1 MPRSTF
7 LVVFTVL
14 MVAVVV
20 AFPQPNSDDSPAA
33 VVVETP
39 AADTPDA
46 SAPPVE
52 GESVDLRFRPSYGY
66 GGQQYGG
73 QQYGGQQYGS
83 NYYSSERYESH
94 HSSQQYG
101 HQNYGHQNYGHQ
113 NYGHQNYGHQNYGH
127 NAYGNYGHGGYDRPY
142 GHGGYPGGYGY
153 YGRPQG
159 ILGAV
164 GNVLDGLLGLREGEK
179 KPAVDG
185 DASAAPVVAAAAP
198 EAVDPVFPEADS
210 VPQIPVEVGGNLP
223 EPALQSEGVPSAG
236 EEVIFQ

>member
-1 MPRSTF
+1 
-7 LVVFTVL
+7 

-20 AFPQPNSDDSPAA
+20 AFPQPNSDDSSAA

-52 GESVDLRFRPSYGY
+52 GESVDLRFRPSYGIQSMQEWRLCHSIFFNKLRLLSFK
-66 GGQQYGG
+66 GYGG

-113 NYGHQNYGHQNYGH
+113 NYGH

-142 GHGGYPGGYGY
+142 GHGGNF
-153 YGRPQG
+153 
-159 ILGAV
+159 ILM
-164 GNVLDGLLGLREGEK
+164 RK
-179 KPAVDG
+179 
-185 DASAAPVVAAAAP
+185 SS
-198 EAVDPVFPEADS
+198 FS
-210 VPQIPVEVGGNLP
+210 M
-223 EPALQSEGVPSAG
+223 
-236 EEVIFQ
+236 

>member
-1 MPRSTF
+1 MPRLTF
-7 LVVFTVL
+7 LVVFTL

-66 GGQQYGG
+66 GGQQYG
-73 QQYGGQQYGS
+73 S

-94 HSSQQYG
+94 HSSQQ
-101 HQNYGHQNYGHQ
+101 
-113 NYGHQNYGHQNYGH
+113 YGHQNYGHQNYGH

-185 DASAAPVVAAAAP
+185 DASAAPVVAAEAAP

-210 VPQIPVEVGGNLP
+210 VPQIPVEVGGILP
-223 EPALQSEGVPSAG
+223 QPALQSQGVPSAG